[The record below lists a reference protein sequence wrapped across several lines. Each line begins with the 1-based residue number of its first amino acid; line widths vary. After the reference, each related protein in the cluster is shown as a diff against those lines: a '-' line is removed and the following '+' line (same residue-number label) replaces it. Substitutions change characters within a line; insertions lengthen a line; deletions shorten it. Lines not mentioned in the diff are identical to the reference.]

1 MYVYNWIT
9 CYIPENNMTLY
20 INSTSIKLKKF
31 KVEFTHH
38 KIYKVYSSV
47 LLSIPTEL
55 CNLTSISLNSR
66 TFLSPQKDKNL
77 SLGFPW
83 WLGGEE
89 SACQCRRHRFDPWSE
104 KIPYAPE
111 QLSPCTTT
119 IEPVLWSSGD
129 ATAEPMLHGRRSH
142 CNERPVHHD
151 QKRSPHSNEDPTQ
164 PKINTFI

>member
-66 TFLSPQKDKNL
+66 TFLSPQKDTL
-77 SLGFPW
+77 WGFP
-83 WLGGEE
+83 GGSVVKSLPA
-89 SACQCRRHRFDPWSE
+89 SAGDTDS
-104 KIPYAPE
+104 IPD
-111 QLSPCTTT
+111 LK
-119 IEPVLWSSGD
+119 
-129 ATAEPMLHGRRSH
+129 RSH
-142 CNERPVHHD
+142 MP
-151 QKRSPHSNEDPTQ
+151 QSS
-164 PKINTFI
+164 